1 MRHDVKKHMQETG
14 IGTKSQQALKYQFES
29 FYKMTVSDRTE
40 VKPQFYFMPKNENIF
55 YECLCE
61 CSKQSIIYL

>member
-55 YECLCE
+55 L
-61 CSKQSIIYL
+61 